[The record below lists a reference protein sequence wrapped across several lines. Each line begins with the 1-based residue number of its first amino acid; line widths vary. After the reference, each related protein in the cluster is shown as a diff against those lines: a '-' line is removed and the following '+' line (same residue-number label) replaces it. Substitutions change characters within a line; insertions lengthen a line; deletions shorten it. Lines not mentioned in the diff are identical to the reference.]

1 MRGWGC
7 LVFAAQLVAPS
18 WAASTD
24 AAAAELQIVN
34 QSGKAIHEL
43 YLASAGERTWGA
55 DRLRQKQPNVI
66 ARDETFTVA
75 DLAPGSYQLMLVD
88 ADGSECQID
97 FLDITTSYRIDLT
110 ARRLQE
116 CATSH

>member
-1 MRGWGC
+1 MQGRDC
-7 LVFAAQLVAPS
+7 FLFAVLMIASPCVAP
-18 WAASTD
+18 AG

-43 YLASAGERTWGA
+43 YVASAGERTWGA

-66 ARDETFTVA
+66 ARGETFVVA

-88 ADGSECQID
+88 ADGSECEID

-110 ARRLQE
+110 AGRLQE
-116 CATSH
+116 CTTSH

>member
-1 MRGWGC
+1 MMRGWGC
-7 LVFAAQLVAPS
+7 LVFAVMAAAPS
-18 WAASTD
+18 C

-43 YLASAGERTWGA
+43 YVAPIGERTWGV

-66 ARDETFTVA
+66 ARGETYTMA

-97 FLDITTSYRIDLT
+97 FVDITTSYRIDLT
-110 ARRLQE
+110 SLRLRE
-116 CATSH
+116 CTSSH

>member
-1 MRGWGC
+1 MRGWEC
-7 LVFAAQLVAPS
+7 LVFAVLIVALSFVGPTG
-18 WAASTD
+18 AT
-24 AAAAELQIVN
+24 AAELQIVN

-43 YLASAGERTWGA
+43 YVASAGERTWGA

-66 ARDETFTVA
+66 ARGETFTVA

-97 FLDITTSYRIDLT
+97 FLNITTSYRIDLT
-110 ARRLQE
+110 AGRLRE
-116 CATSH
+116 CTTSH

>member
-1 MRGWGC
+1 MWGWGR
-7 LVFAAQLVAPS
+7 LVWAMLVVVPAG
-18 WAASTD
+18 

-34 QSGKAIHEL
+34 QSGTAIHEL
-43 YLASAGERTWGA
+43 YLASAGERSWGA

-66 ARDETFTVA
+66 AGGETYTVA

-97 FLDITTSYRIDLT
+97 FLDITGSYRIDLT
-110 ARRLQE
+110 ALRLRE
-116 CATSH
+116 CTSSH

>member
-1 MRGWGC
+1 MWAM
-7 LVFAAQLVAPS
+7 LVVVPAG
-18 WAASTD
+18 

-34 QSGKAIHEL
+34 QSGTAIHEL
-43 YLASAGERTWGA
+43 YLASAGERSWGA

-66 ARDETFTVA
+66 AGGETYTVA

-97 FLDITTSYRIDLT
+97 FLDITGSYRIDLT
-110 ARRLQE
+110 ALRLRE
-116 CATSH
+116 CTSSH